1 LFLMPRQVAPYGS
14 WKSPITADLLA
25 STYVGLDE
33 LRVDGDDLYWNEL
46 RPADK
51 GRNVIVQRKPDGT
64 LTDITPPGYS
74 ARTRV
79 HEYGGG
85 CYLVQNGTV
94 YFSNYTDQRLYRQD
108 PGRDPRPLTP
118 PIDMRY
124 ADGIIDQNGKRIIAI
139 REDHTVKTGQAINSI
154 VSLDLDKEGE
164 GKILVSGNDFYSTP
178 RLSPDGS
185 RLAWLTWNHP
195 NMPWDGTELWV
206 GHAHSDGSVGHS
218 ERLAGGLE
226 ESIYQPEWS
235 PDGLLYFSSDR
246 TGWWNLY
253 RWRYNHI
260 ESLHPIQAEFGLPQ
274 WEFGTRTFVFE
285 TSDRMICAYTKNGLW
300 HLASLDLTNRTLK
313 TIETPINQILWGN
326 LAARNGKVFLIGGS
340 ATEPSSVAQIDL
352 SSNETKILHRSREI
366 IVNKEFFSIPDTIE
380 FPTENGRTAFAFF
393 YPPTNPEYEARQG
406 EKPPLLVVSHGGPTS
421 ASPSTLRY
429 EIQYWTSRGIGVVD
443 VNYGG
448 STGFGREY
456 RKRLNDQWGI
466 VDVQDCVNA
475 TRYLVS
481 RGQADGE
488 RLGIRGGSAGGYTT
502 LCALAFTNIFKAGA
516 SYFGVS
522 DLELLAKD
530 THKFESRYLDKLVGP
545 YPERIDVYRERS
557 PIYHVDGISSALI
570 LFQGLEDKVVP
581 PDQSEKI
588 FQSVKAKGL
597 PVAYIAYEWEQ
608 HGFRRAENIKRSYEA
623 ELYFYSKIFQFNLA
637 ELVEPVKIENLNERE
652 TKPDLQPLEIAETS

>member
-1 LFLMPRQVAPYGS
+1 MPRQVAPYGS

-25 STYVGLDE
+25 SKYVALDE
-33 LRVDGDDLYWNEL
+33 LSIDGDDVYWNEL
-46 RPADK
+46 RASDK

-64 LTDITPPGYS
+64 LTDITPPSFS

-108 PGRDPRPLTP
+108 PGRDPTPLTP
-118 PIDMRY
+118 PVDMRH
-124 ADGIIDQNGKRIIAI
+124 ADGVIDRKRNRIISI
-139 REDHTVKTGQAINSI
+139 REDHTVKTGQAVTTI
-154 VSLDLDKEGE
+154 VSLDLDKTGE
-164 GKILVSGNDFYSTP
+164 GKVLVSGNDFYSTP
-178 RLSPDGS
+178 RLDPDGS
-185 RLAWLTWNHP
+185 KLTWLTWNHP

-206 GHAHSDGSVGHS
+206 ADVKPDGSLGKS
-218 ERLAGGLE
+218 EKIAGGLE
-226 ESIYQPEWS
+226 ESIFQPEWS
-235 PDGLLYFSSDR
+235 PDGILYFSSDR

-253 RWRYNHI
+253 RSRNNQI
-260 ESLHPIQAEFGLPQ
+260 EPLYPMEGEFGLPQ
-274 WEFGTRTFVFE
+274 WGFGHHTFVFD
-285 TSDRMICAYTKNGLW
+285 SSNHIICAYTKDGLW
-300 HLASLDLTNRTLK
+300 HLANLNPTKKTLRP
-313 TIETPINQILWGN
+313 IETPINQLLWGN
-326 LAARNGKVFLIGGS
+326 LATKDGKIFLIGGS

-352 SSNETKILHRSREI
+352 TSKETQILHRSREI
-366 IVNKEFFSIPDTIE
+366 TVSKEYLSVPDAIE
-380 FPTENGRTAFAFF
+380 FPTENGLTAFAFF
-393 YPPTNPEYEARQG
+393 YPPKNPDYEAPRE

-448 STGFGREY
+448 STEHGREY

-466 VDVQDCVNA
+466 IDVQDCVNA
-475 TRYLVS
+475 TRYLAS
-481 RGQADGE
+481 RGQADPE

-502 LCALAFTNIFKAGA
+502 LCALAFTNTFKAGA
-516 SYFGVS
+516 SYYGVS
-522 DLELLAKD
+522 DLELLARD

-545 YPERIDVYRERS
+545 YPESRDIYRARS
-557 PIYHVDGISSALI
+557 PIDHVDGISSALI

-588 FQSVKAKGL
+588 FQAVKAKGL

-623 ELYFYSKIFQFNLA
+623 ELYFYSRIFQFNLA
-637 ELVEPVKIENLNERE
+637 EQIKPVAIENMDTKGTVPNLGPVEITE
-652 TKPDLQPLEIAETS
+652 TL

>member
-1 LFLMPRQVAPYGS
+1 MPRHVAPYGS
-14 WKSPITADLLA
+14 WKSPITAELLA

-33 LRVDGDDLYWNEL
+33 LRIDGNDVYWNEL
-46 RPADK
+46 RPTDK

-64 LTDITPPGYS
+64 LTDITPPGFS

-94 YFSNYTDQRLYRQD
+94 YFSNYTDQRFYRQD
-108 PGRDPRPLTP
+108 PASDPRPLTP
-118 PIDMRY
+118 PVDMRY
-124 ADGIIDQNGKRIIAI
+124 ADSVFDQKRTRIISI
-139 REDHTVKTGQAINSI
+139 REDHTLKTPQPVNTI
-154 VSLDLDKEGE
+154 VSLDPEKENE

-185 RLAWLTWNHP
+185 KLAWLTWNHP
-195 NMPWDGTELWV
+195 NMPWDGTELWIADV
-206 GHAHSDGSVGHS
+206 KPDGSLGQA
-218 ERLAGGLE
+218 EKIAGGLE
-226 ESIYQPEWS
+226 ESIYQTEWS
-235 PDGLLYFSSDR
+235 PDGELYFSSDR
-246 TGWWNLY
+246 TGWWNLH
-253 RWRYNHI
+253 RWHNNEVEALYPM
-260 ESLHPIQAEFGLPQ
+260 EAEFGLPQ
-274 WEFGTRTFVFE
+274 WGFGSHTFVFE
-285 TSDRMICAYTKNGLW
+285 SQDRIVCAYTKNGLW
-300 HLASLDLTNRTLK
+300 NLASLNLRKKTLEP
-313 TIETPINQILWGN
+313 IETSISQIDRGN
-326 LAARNGKVFLIGGS
+326 IAVKNGQVFLIGGS
-340 ATEPSSVAQIDL
+340 ATEPSSIVRIDL
-352 SSNETKILHRSREI
+352 SSRATEILHRSREI
-366 IVNKEFFSIPDTIE
+366 TVGKEYISIPNAIE
-380 FPTENGRTAFAFF
+380 FPTESGRTAFAFF
-393 YPPTNPEYEARQG
+393 YPPKNPEYEAPQT

-421 ASPSTLRY
+421 AGPSTLRY

-448 STGFGREY
+448 STGYGREY

-475 TRYLVS
+475 TRYLAG

-502 LCALAFTNIFKAGA
+502 LCALAFTDTFKAGA

-545 YPERIDVYRERS
+545 YPERRDIYRARS
-557 PIYHVDGISSALI
+557 PIDHVDGISSALI

-588 FQSVKAKGL
+588 FQAVKAKGL
-597 PVAYIAYEWEQ
+597 PVAYIPYEWEQ

-623 ELYFYSKIFQFNLA
+623 ELYFYSKIFQFNPA
-637 ELVEPVKIENLNERE
+637 DPIEPVTIENLEVKG
-652 TKPDLQPLEIAETS
+652 TKPALPRMEMAETL